1 MKDPVSACVRVTRS
15 LATKRTSFVTLI
27 YGEGITQEQAE
38 DAKRRLEEKLHSDVE
53 ITLVN
58 GGQPVYYFIISVE

>member
-1 MKDPVSACVRVTRS
+1 MTIFYGEEVTEDQANRVTDMI
-15 LATKRTSFVTLI
+15 KEK
-27 YGEGITQEQAE
+27 YG
-38 DAKRRLEEKLHSDVE
+38 DKLE

>member
-1 MKDPVSACVRVTRS
+1 MLFRS
-15 LATKRTSFVTLI
+15 I
-27 YGEGITQEQAE
+27 YGESITEEQARE
-38 DAKRRLEEKLHSDVE
+38 AKKQLAAKVHSDVE